1 MAYLAHCA
9 PERIPMTLVEGAIE
23 DEPERLQALAALSEV
38 SLVRPDPFEDGTP
51 AVTVHRLVQAAQ
63 SKTNGLA
70 KDAIG
75 RLIARLVAIYPG
87 AASDVCS
94 QLTPHLLARREAD
107 PGNALEVAGW
117 PLVFEKA
124 GYHFHGLGAYS
135 EAVPFLRDALAIY
148 ERRLGPEHRDTA
160 RTLNNL
166 ALTLAYQGDYA
177 GARPL
182 HERGLAIIEKLVG
195 PEHPDTAASLNNLA
209 LLFQR
214 QDDWAASAAL
224 ETGGSSKSTGR
235 SFRGGAIRSRHSR
248 SAVRS
253 PSFASSI
260 ALRVMVS
267 ASPSSSASTAS
278 FGLVPCSF
286 KLSCGIAALSGLK
299 RHFWRCI
306 RIAFSIVGTHLGIA
320 AREAEPAEQSP
331 AGAALGAATVQGRG
345 HCACQQ
351 DGARRL
357 GAVGQRR
364 QLSGATARGSVR
376 RGQPMGG

>member
-1 MAYLAHCA
+1 MQFVDYATKASSLIAAAPRGAGYPRSVAATFDLAIAEAVAQCQAAEALMAYLAHCA

-51 AVTVHRLVQAAQ
+51 AVTVHRLVQAAARAQ

-107 PGNALEVAGW
+107 RGNALEVAGW
-117 PLVFEKA
+117 PLVLEKA

-135 EAVPFLRDALAIY
+135 EAVPFLGDALAIY

-177 GARPL
+177 GARPTS
-182 HERGLAIIEKLVG
+182 VG
-195 PEHPDTAASLNNLA
+195 
-209 LLFQR
+209 
-214 QDDWAASAAL
+214 
-224 ETGGSSKSTGR
+224 
-235 SFRGGAIRSRHSR
+235 
-248 SAVRS
+248 
-253 PSFASSI
+253 
-260 ALRVMVS
+260 
-267 ASPSSSASTAS
+267 
-278 FGLVPCSF
+278 
-286 KLSCGIAALSGLK
+286 
-299 RHFWRCI
+299 
-306 RIAFSIVGTHLGIA
+306 
-320 AREAEPAEQSP
+320 
-331 AGAALGAATVQGRG
+331 
-345 HCACQQ
+345 
-351 DGARRL
+351 
-357 GAVGQRR
+357 
-364 QLSGATARGSVR
+364 
-376 RGQPMGG
+376 

>member
-117 PLVFEKA
+117 PLVLEKA

-182 HERGLAIIEKLVG
+182 HERRLALVG

-253 PSFASSI
+253 HLS
-260 ALRVMVS
+260 RVR
-267 ASPSSSASTAS
+267 
-278 FGLVPCSF
+278 LPC
-286 KLSCGIAALSGLK
+286 G
-299 RHFWRCI
+299 
-306 RIAFSIVGTHLGIA
+306 
-320 AREAEPAEQSP
+320 
-331 AGAALGAATVQGRG
+331 
-345 HCACQQ
+345 
-351 DGARRL
+351 
-357 GAVGQRR
+357 
-364 QLSGATARGSVR
+364 
-376 RGQPMGG
+376 